1 MILIELT
8 AAVDAAGT
16 LQTFYVSTDR
26 FTTAPGDTPGN
37 KSFLPC
43 VSDPGSIGL
52 HAFSDGRTGGQ
63 TKLESG
69 EITLINVDG
78 KLDDWV
84 RFSFDGRPLVI
95 RAGDGGAYP
104 SAFAPVLVATVE
116 AVEFTWEKVV
126 VKIKDKQ
133 YLFDTPILT
142 ALYGGTNVLPAG
154 LDGLTTDLKG
164 KARPRAFGSVSNVSP
179 PMVNTSLLIF
189 EVGVCNSVDLVYSN
203 GAALTAGAAYTSEA
217 DMEAN
222 APAAGY
228 FRAWPAGGYF
238 RIGSYSAEQIT
249 ADVSQGASAA
259 ARTPG
264 QLLAGLALAAGVST
278 SEISWTDAAA
288 LDVITSPVVGAW
300 VDDSTTTYTSIMD
313 QFAASAGAW
322 YGFDVYGVLRMGRL
336 SEPAGAAKAVLAERE
351 VLEGMERRTPTDNG
365 VPVYS
370 VTVNHS
376 KNYTVQTSGLAGS
389 ASSRQGF
396 VSEEMRASNAAD
408 ATIKTQWLLA
418 GTLAVDTLLTTTAA
432 GDAEA
437 ARLLAMY
444 KVRRD
449 LFDVPIDLS
458 VMTAKGIWLLDVVK
472 LDMARF
478 SLNSGRLFR
487 VIGIAFELSS
497 NKVTL
502 TVWG

>member
-249 ADVSQGASAA
+249 ADVSQGARS
-259 ARTPG
+259 
-264 QLLAGLALAAGVST
+264 
-278 SEISWTDAAA
+278 
-288 LDVITSPVVGAW
+288 
-300 VDDSTTTYTSIMD
+300 M
-313 QFAASAGAW
+313 
-322 YGFDVYGVLRMGRL
+322 
-336 SEPAGAAKAVLAERE
+336 
-351 VLEGMERRTPTDNG
+351 
-365 VPVYS
+365 
-370 VTVNHS
+370 
-376 KNYTVQTSGLAGS
+376 
-389 ASSRQGF
+389 
-396 VSEEMRASNAAD
+396 
-408 ATIKTQWLLA
+408 
-418 GTLAVDTLLTTTAA
+418 
-432 GDAEA
+432 
-437 ARLLAMY
+437 
-444 KVRRD
+444 
-449 LFDVPIDLS
+449 
-458 VMTAKGIWLLDVVK
+458 
-472 LDMARF
+472 
-478 SLNSGRLFR
+478 
-487 VIGIAFELSS
+487 
-497 NKVTL
+497 
-502 TVWG
+502 

>member
-1 MILIELT
+1 M
-8 AAVDAAGT
+8 
-16 LQTFYVSTDR
+16 
-26 FTTAPGDTPGN
+26 
-37 KSFLPC
+37 
-43 VSDPGSIGL
+43 
-52 HAFSDGRTGGQ
+52 
-63 TKLESG
+63 
-69 EITLINVDG
+69 
-78 KLDDWV
+78 
-84 RFSFDGRPLVI
+84 
-95 RAGDGGAYP
+95 
-104 SAFAPVLVATVE
+104 
-116 AVEFTWEKVV
+116 
-126 VKIKDKQ
+126 
-133 YLFDTPILT
+133 
-142 ALYGGTNVLPAG
+142 
-154 LDGLTTDLKG
+154 
-164 KARPRAFGSVSNVSP
+164 
-179 PMVNTSLLIF
+179 
-189 EVGVCNSVDLVYSN
+189 
-203 GAALTAGAAYTSEA
+203 
-217 DMEAN
+217 
-222 APAAGY
+222 
-228 FRAWPAGGYF
+228 
-238 RIGSYSAEQIT
+238 
-249 ADVSQGASAA
+249 
-259 ARTPG
+259 
-264 QLLAGLALAAGVST
+264 
-278 SEISWTDAAA
+278 
-288 LDVITSPVVGAW
+288 ITSPVVGAW